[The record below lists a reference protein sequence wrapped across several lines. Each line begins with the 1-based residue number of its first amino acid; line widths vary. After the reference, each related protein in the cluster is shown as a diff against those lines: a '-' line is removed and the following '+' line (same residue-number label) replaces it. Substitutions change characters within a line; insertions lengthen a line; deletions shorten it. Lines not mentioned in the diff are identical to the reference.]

1 MDSDDLIEVTMYEK
15 LYAKAK
21 EADYDVVDSG
31 YYKQAEDLAMLHVSD
46 ELSGVLDSAK
56 RKELIVSGGYIVS
69 KIFRRELFADQNLRF
84 RKNVILEDADFL
96 VYLYSTI
103 NSIGNVKEILYYYRN
118 NQKSS
123 SNVKR
128 ASSYYNNIYRAMTA
142 IYEKTLKLPDYKE
155 VQEAVEYEL
164 IQLYSY
170 GVNVCLKDYLGH
182 GEMQCEEKLCKLAQL
197 REKVV
202 KGDYEN
208 PYVIAKIGQLDIAI
222 MQLNDRSP
230 KDLLVWA
237 KQQAGGESERSKN
250 MFYHV
255 RQ

>member
-1 MDSDDLIEVTMYEK
+1 M
-15 LYAKAK
+15 
-21 EADYDVVDSG
+21 
-31 YYKQAEDLAMLHVSD
+31 
-46 ELSGVLDSAK
+46 
-56 RKELIVSGGYIVS
+56 
-69 KIFRRELFADQNLRF
+69 
-84 RKNVILEDADFL
+84 
-96 VYLYSTI
+96 
-103 NSIGNVKEILYYYRN
+103 KEILYYYRN

-237 KQQAGGESERSKN
+237 KQQAGGESER
-250 MFYHV
+250 
-255 RQ
+255 